1 MNVYCMAR
9 WSAGKSLPDA
19 AEQDGVV
26 LLQAPA
32 HCSMGA
38 TARARV
44 SARAVGATSARAQKL
59 SSRPSRESSPA
70 TPLTPRTSTVR
81 FSGSGSRA

>member
-1 MNVYCMAR
+1 MAR
-9 WSAGKSLPDA
+9 WSAGKSLPSA

-38 TARARV
+38 
-44 SARAVGATSARAQKL
+44 SARLGFRV
-59 SSRPSRESSPA
+59 
-70 TPLTPRTSTVR
+70 
-81 FSGSGSRA
+81 